1 MVEKFKPGNR
11 FSDTVSIAA
20 AAVEWQGLSAAQQAL
35 VIVEDGLPFLAG
47 VPDLTARAEALL
59 EAAESRTITGF
70 THNENGGPVPA
81 EHIRLDRESVLAWV
95 KRTNSRLPPQVPRE
109 SLLDLPDEQP
119 ERLLRAEEVWNRLG
133 IGKST
138 FYRRVRSG
146 EIERPHLDTPP
157 RWRESYVDSLMST
170 RKAAADI

>member
-20 AAVEWQGLSAAQQAL
+20 AAVEWQGLTAAQQEL

-47 VPDLTARAEALL
+47 VPELTARAEALL

-70 THNENGGPVPA
+70 THNEDGGPLPA
-81 EHIRLDRESVLAWV
+81 EHLRLDRDSVLTWV
-95 KRTNSRLPPQVPRE
+95 KRANSRLPPQMPRA
-109 SLLDLPDEQP
+109 SPLDLPDEQP
-119 ERLLRAEEVWNRLG
+119 EQLLRAEEVWSRLG

-146 EIERPHLDTPP
+146 EIERPHLHTPP
-157 RWRESYVDSLMST
+157 RWRKSYVDSLIST
-170 RKAAADI
+170 RKAADDI